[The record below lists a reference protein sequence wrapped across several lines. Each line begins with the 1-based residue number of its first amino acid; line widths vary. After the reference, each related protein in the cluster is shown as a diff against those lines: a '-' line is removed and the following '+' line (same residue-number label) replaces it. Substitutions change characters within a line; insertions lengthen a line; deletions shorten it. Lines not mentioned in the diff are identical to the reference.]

1 MDLNHRIE
9 SIQRE
14 IETVTD
20 NGDVAPLI
28 EQLHQ
33 LGPEQAKLAIW
44 TLGLLREE
52 DQDREKGN
60 NVDPKRTEL

>member
-9 SIQRE
+9 SIQHE

-20 NGDVAPLI
+20 NSDVAPLI

-44 TLGLLREE
+44 TLGLLREV
-52 DQDREKGN
+52 DQERKNDDNADRKGAE
-60 NVDPKRTEL
+60 R